1 MMNGDG
7 KPFLTLAEA
16 ASKLPA
22 ELCATADS
30 LRETPP
36 TGLIVTH
43 CGPNG
48 DKAVHVDDLGDF
60 LQKYV
65 AGASI
70 DPAFE
75 LLDAETTAALR
86 AAQGRLNRAGRKALA
101 EVAQLGDREAAR
113 DIGQRMLR
121 GEISYPFPTGEPA
134 MSIGELV
141 EGIIEKERAR
151 LQRRHE
157 LRNPRDGRSDPWA
170 VSHILTLD
178 DWDLLKPGIHTGIC
192 WLWSKRGGG
201 YRLRRG
207 DRRVFQTLPD
217 AYGFNPITQQL
228 QAELL
233 ENCRDFRQALA
244 DQTLRQVERP
254 K

>member
-70 DPAFE
+70 DPPSSFS
-75 LLDAETTAALR
+75 T
-86 AAQGRLNRAGRKALA
+86 
-101 EVAQLGDREAAR
+101 
-113 DIGQRMLR
+113 
-121 GEISYPFPTGEPA
+121 P
-134 MSIGELV
+134 
-141 EGIIEKERAR
+141 
-151 LQRRHE
+151 
-157 LRNPRDGRSDPWA
+157 
-170 VSHILTLD
+170 
-178 DWDLLKPGIHTGIC
+178 
-192 WLWSKRGGG
+192 KR
-201 YRLRRG
+201 RLRCEPRRG
-207 DRRVFQTLPD
+207 
-217 AYGFNPITQQL
+217 A
-228 QAELL
+228 
-233 ENCRDFRQALA
+233 
-244 DQTLRQVERP
+244 
-254 K
+254 